1 MVTVLSE
8 YAQLETYAETIE
20 ALKKDVS
27 RLLMTT
33 RSSGELIKLIDTIE
47 RLGLAYHFEAEIEE
61 KIEQIYNIH
70 DRDENY
76 DLFTTA
82 LRFRLLRQHQ
92 YHVSCDVFDDIL
104 KDKENKF
111 KESLSSDVEDLLSLY
126 ETAHVRIH
134 GEDILEE
141 AFKFTSHH
149 LTRILPQLESPLK
162 DKVKRALEQPYH
174 RGIPIIEVRVYI
186 SMYEKDR
193 SRDEL
198 LLKLAKLNFNYLQN
212 LYKKEIF
219 EISRWWDKFDLKSKL
234 PYIRDRLI
242 ECYLIGA
249 SFHFEPHYSHARI
262 TMAKLCIILTLM
274 DDTYDNYAT
283 IEEGQLFTDILER

>member
-1 MVTVLSE
+1 MAPVADKVALIKKS
-8 YAQLETYAETIE
+8 AQETYAETIE

-27 RLLMTT
+27 RMLMSTS
-33 RSSGELIKLIDTIE
+33 SSGELIKLIDTIE

-70 DRDENY
+70 DGDENY

-82 LRFRLLRQHQ
+82 LQFRLLRQHQ

-111 KESLSSDVEDLLSLY
+111 KESVSSDVEGLLSLY

-141 AFKFTSHH
+141 AFKFTTHH
-149 LTRILPQLESPLK
+149 LTRMMPQLESPLK

-174 RGIPIIEVRVYI
+174 RGIPIFEARVYI
-186 SMYEKDR
+186 FIYEKDG

-198 LLKLAKLNFNYLQN
+198 LLKLAKVNFNYLQN

-219 EISRWWDKFDLKSKL
+219 ELSRWWDKFDLKSKL
-234 PYIRDRLI
+234 PYARDRLI

-249 SFHFEPHYSHARI
+249 SFHFEPQYSDARKSF
-262 TMAKLCIILTLM
+262 AKTCKMI
-274 DDTYDNYAT
+274 DDSD
-283 IEEGQLFTDILER
+283 G